1 MKFIELFAGI
11 GGMGYGLT
19 KVGMECVGFCEIDKY
34 AHQAYNVL
42 HNKNKN
48 MWEGWDVRDVTDDDI
63 RSIERERGKI
73 SLIAAGF
80 PCQSFSIAGRR
91 RGFDDTRGTLIYEV
105 FRFASIL
112 KPKYLLLENVKGLLS
127 HDKGRTFGVILS
139 ALDEL
144 GYNAE
149 WQVLN
154 SKNFGVPQN
163 RERIFIIGHLR
174 GEGSRK
180 VFPIRRENDGTI
192 EVIGRLDSIKGKD
205 LLKRIY
211 NINNISPCLQTMQGG
226 SQEPKI
232 LININ
237 NEKLKLRNDETST
250 CLDANYFK
258 GIDNHGART
267 GVAIKEA
274 TKKGYDIAFEG
285 DSINILQPNSQTR
298 RGRIGKKIANTLETK
313 CNQGTLEGYRIRKLT
328 PLECFRLQS
337 FPDDWYYELKENNF
351 SDTQMYKMAG
361 NAVTSLVT
369 YVIGRGLIE
378 HQ

>member
-237 NEKLKLRNDETST
+237 NEKLKLKNDEIST

-337 FPDDWYYELKENNF
+337 FPDDWYYELKQNNF